1 MENIRV
7 TKKHDGPADEPETE
21 TVEEAQ
27 EHEDF
32 RRVESWFIHEQQAQ
46 SANRFL
52 MAKCQDFVDGD
63 QYTEEDRAEIEGR
76 GQSCLTFNLVATTTR
91 WITGTEKR
99 TRVDYN
105 VVGRGKEDNDAAEN
119 KTALLKYL
127 DDVNHGGHQRSMAFE
142 DTVGA
147 GLGWIEVGVK
157 GDPGEE
163 PLVERYESWRNVWH
177 DRLALAPDVSDGR
190 YIFRAKWLDL
200 DVAQAYFPD
209 KKDILE
215 SAAEEHEYNYSEEE
229 FATQENYQNYAIG
242 ASADNH
248 HNKRRRV
255 RLIECWYK
263 KVENCK
269 VIKSKCGA
277 NKAILH
283 EDDPR
288 LMEVSQ
294 ASEVYDSIKQVMH
307 LMIFVSN
314 RESGFGQV
322 IHAGRSPYW
331 HNRFP
336 LVPMFCYRNKR
347 TNLPYGVVKDL
358 IDPQEDLNKRRSKA
372 LFILSTNKI
381 LMEDGAVDDLDE
393 LAEES
398 ARPDGIIQYKKGFQ
412 LQLLTDK
419 ALAHEHVMLMEQDAA
434 MIQKVA
440 GVTDENLGR
449 QTNATSGKA
458 IEIRQNQGNTVTA
471 DIFDNY
477 RLAMQTIGQL
487 KLSLIEQYYSEE
499 KTLRII
505 GENGR
510 VEYKDIDGSITD
522 SQADFIVDEQAF
534 NQSTRQAMFGEMM
547 NLLGAIA
554 PYSPEVAV
562 KLLDV
567 VVDMWDGPQRNELV
581 SRIREVN
588 GMRDSNQELTPEEQ
602 QAEHQQQQMQQ
613 EAMERQIR
621 LESANV
627 ALAEA
632 KVDDLSSKTAANMME
647 MMMKKLEA
655 MERSLEVAGVLQAN
669 PLLGPAAD
677 QIIEDAV

>member
-1 MENIRV
+1 
-7 TKKHDGPADEPETE
+7 
-21 TVEEAQ
+21 
-27 EHEDF
+27 
-32 RRVESWFIHEQQAQ
+32 
-46 SANRFL
+46 
-52 MAKCQDFVDGD
+52 
-63 QYTEEDRAEIEGR
+63 
-76 GQSCLTFNLVATTTR
+76 
-91 WITGTEKR
+91 
-99 TRVDYN
+99 
-105 VVGRGKEDNDAAEN
+105 
-119 KTALLKYL
+119 
-127 DDVNHGGHQRSMAFE
+127 MAFE

-157 GDPGEE
+157 SDPGEE
-163 PLVERYESWRNVWH
+163 PLVERYESWRNIWH

-229 FATQENYQNYAIG
+229 FATQETYQNYAIG

-263 KVENCK
+263 KVETCK

-283 EDDPR
+283 DDDPR

-294 ASEVYDSIKQVMH
+294 ASEVYESIKQVMN

-336 LVPMFCYRNKR
+336 LVPIFCYRNKR

-372 LFILSTNKI
+372 LFILSTNKV
-381 LMEDGAVDDLDE
+381 LMEEGAVDDLNE

-398 ARPDGIIQYKKGFQ
+398 ARPDGIIRYKKGFQ
-412 LQLLTDK
+412 LQLLTDT
-419 ALAHEHVMLMEQDAA
+419 ALAHEHVTLMEQDAA

-449 QTNATSGKA
+449 QTNATSGVA
-458 IEIRQNQGNTVTA
+458 IEKRQDQGTTA
-471 DIFDNY
+471 VADVLDNY
-477 RLAMQTIGQL
+477 RLAFQTIGQL

-510 VEYKDIDGSITD
+510 VEYKDIDGSITE
-522 SQADFIVDEQAF
+522 SQADFIVDERAF
-534 NQSTRQAMFGEMM
+534 NASARQAMFQEMLG
-547 NLLGAIA
+547 LLNAIA
-554 PYSPEVAV
+554 PHAPDVAV
-562 KLLDV
+562 KLLDIV
-567 VVDMWDGPQRNELV
+567 VSLWDGPNRDEFV
-581 SRIREVN
+581 ARIRDATGQRDPDEEV
-588 GMRDSNQELTPEEQ
+588 TPEEQ
-602 QAEHQQQQMQQ
+602 QAMQQQQQMQQ
-613 EAMERQIR
+613 DAMERQIR

-632 KVDDLSSKTAANMME
+632 KVDDLTGKNAVNMLE
-647 MMMKKLEA
+647 MMMTKLEA
-655 MERSLEVAGVLQAN
+655 MQKSLEVAGVLQAN
-669 PLLGPAAD
+669 PMLGPAAD
-677 QIIEDAV
+677 QVIDDASV